1 MRGVTKT
8 FNAASCILGIN
19 VSAMEWLVELNV
31 ALWSYILP
39 LLGVFRFIGFKRGGS
54 FDLSGRKRSTVW
66 TAVYLMFT
74 ALFAH
79 FFVSPLLH
87 PFIQDLCIANPT
99 LPYLLLFLAFLTMW
113 LFIRG
118 SSDVAPL

>member
-1 MRGVTKT
+1 M
-8 FNAASCILGIN
+8 FNEASHIHDII

-54 FDLSGRKRSTVW
+54 FDLTGRRRSTVW
-66 TAVYLMFT
+66 TAVYLMLT
-74 ALFAH
+74 ALFSY

-87 PFIQDLCIANPT
+87 PFIQDLCTANPT
-99 LPYLLLFLAFLTMW
+99 LPYLLLFLAFITMW

-118 SSDVAPL
+118 SSDAVSL